1 MLITPLFVR
10 SSLLL
15 KVIVLSTNVDYPF
28 VCPFVLFTEGYC
40 VVHQCWLPH
49 CVSIRLFYLRL
60 LYCSPMLI
68 TPLFVRSS
76 FILKVIVLS
85 INVDYPIVC
94 SFVLFTEGYCIVH
107 QCWLPHCVS
116 IRLLY
121 LRLLWCPSMLIT
133 PLFVRSSFLLKVIVL
148 SINVDYPIVYPCLLF
163 TYGYCVVH
171 QCWLSHC
178 LSFRPFYL
186 RLLCC
191 PPMLITP
198 LFVRWPFFWLKVI
211 VLSTNA
217 DYPIVCPFVSFT

>member
-10 SSLLL
+10 WSFLL
-15 KVIVLSTNVDYPF
+15 KVIVLFTNVDYPIVCLF
-28 VCPFVLFTEGYC
+28 VFFTQGYC

-68 TPLFVRSS
+68 TPLCVYSSFLLKVIVLSINVDYPMFVRSS
-76 FILKVIVLS
+76 FLLKVIVLS

-107 QCWLPHCVS
+107 QCWLRHCVS

-148 SINVDYPIVYPCLLF
+148 S
-163 TYGYCVVH
+163 
-171 QCWLSHC
+171 
-178 LSFRPFYL
+178 
-186 RLLCC
+186 
-191 PPMLITP
+191 
-198 LFVRWPFFWLKVI
+198 
-211 VLSTNA
+211 TNA
-217 DYPIVCPFVSFT
+217 DYPIVCPFVLFTEGYCIAHQCW